1 MVGEDMEIK
10 DAIMQTLVEIDELV
24 YNQDRQDTNKQKD
37 TNRQIPRQQPK
48 NKKQIKAS
56 TTKSSKRLTVDEM
69 EYLKSIRER
78 MLVLFEGLQSPQN
91 KNLED
96 KLELT
101 LNFLEYTLAT
111 IDERLSES
119 IKETKKANR

>member
-1 MVGEDMEIK
+1 
-10 DAIMQTLVEIDELV
+10 
-24 YNQDRQDTNKQKD
+24 
-37 TNRQIPRQQPK
+37 
-48 NKKQIKAS
+48 
-56 TTKSSKRLTVDEM
+56 M

>member
-1 MVGEDMEIK
+1 MV
-10 DAIMQTLVEIDELV
+10 
-24 YNQDRQDTNKQKD
+24 
-37 TNRQIPRQQPK
+37 
-48 NKKQIKAS
+48 
-56 TTKSSKRLTVDEM
+56 
-69 EYLKSIRER
+69 YLKSIRER